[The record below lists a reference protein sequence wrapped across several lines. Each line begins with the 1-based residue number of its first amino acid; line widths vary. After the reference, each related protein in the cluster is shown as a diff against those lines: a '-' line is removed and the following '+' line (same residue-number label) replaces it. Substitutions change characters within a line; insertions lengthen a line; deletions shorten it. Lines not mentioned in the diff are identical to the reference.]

1 MGQSSHGGVADH
13 GSDRGPGRRDGA
25 AHRRVLASL
34 RDQVLRGELVPGQR
48 LVEAELAGQFG
59 VTRASVRSALIE
71 LANEGMIERFQHRG
85 ARVRVVTLEE
95 AIEITECRMA
105 LEGLC
110 AARAADRMTSAAA
123 EELLALAAMMREV
136 VVAGDVLAYSDLNHQ
151 LHRRI
156 REISGQR
163 IAAQTIERLRG
174 QSVRHQ
180 FRLALQPGRPAVS
193 LPEHERIV
201 AAIVNSDPD
210 AAEQAMRDHLRS
222 VVEALKVA
230 AQDQDWTSRASR
242 ASVRHPDRAPSG

>member
-59 VTRASVRSALIE
+59 VTRA
-71 LANEGMIERFQHRG
+71 
-85 ARVRVVTLEE
+85 
-95 AIEITECRMA
+95 RMA

-151 LHRRI
+151 LHWRI